1 MAYSFNYTKL
11 NDLFESSKYSKRE
24 IAKQCGFT
32 RPTLDGL
39 LQGADVKISTL
50 VAAARFFRRPV
61 SYFFDEEPIEIR
73 EAGRDYVE
81 KGKIEHNGPEYAGQS
96 SIESDLRDQIA
107 QLKSQ
112 LKDKERIITLYE
124 RGLPKLD

>member
-1 MAYSFNYTKL
+1 M
-11 NDLFESSKYSKRE
+11 
-24 IAKQCGFT
+24 AKQCGFT

-50 VAAARFFRRPV
+50 VAAARFFHRPV
-61 SYFFDEEPIEIR
+61 SYFFDEEPIAIR

-81 KGKIEHNGPEYAGQS
+81 TGKIEHNAPDGQCT
-96 SIESDLRDQIA
+96 IEADLRDQIA

-124 RGLPKLD
+124 RGVPKPE